1 MRQPKP
7 LMTILAALL
16 VAAPAALPARDKA
29 GQDKPAEVVLPLDK
43 AVALALEQ
51 NPYYLATQQREDQAQ
66 AVLKQALAGFYP
78 SLSLQGTN
86 TLKEKNFILEFPSF
100 IPGEPPQEIEMDF
113 TRDYQMSFGF
123 SLPVFTGGRLRS
135 GYRQADYNLKA
146 TRESVR
152 RSEQDTVFE
161 VKQAFYGALLAREFA
176 EVAQES
182 LDLAESHHKNV
193 LSQYEVGMASKFDL
207 LRAEVQVAN
216 LKPQLIKARNTQ
228 RVSELGLKTV
238 LGLDLETPIAIQ
250 GEFQITPLE
259 ADVEALVQAALAERP
274 EVLEVGFQR
283 GVAGEM
289 LKVARSAYW
298 PTVAIAGTYNL
309 WGDNFHF
316 GTQPWQ
322 NYYAVN
328 LVLSWSL
335 FNGFDSQARA
345 AQAKAAIRELDWT
358 QKGLE
363 DRIRFEVR
371 QAVLDYNQARES
383 LLSQEK
389 NVEQAL
395 EAVRIAELNYNEGL
409 ATSLDVTTAR
419 VALSQ
424 ARTNHAQAMYDCVI
438 SQAQLEKAIG
448 RGRSNERKSS

>member
-1 MRQPKP
+1 MRRTRP
-7 LMTILAALL
+7 LFAILAAAL
-16 VAAPAALPARDKA
+16 VAAPAAAAAQEQPGR
-29 GQDKPAEVVLPLDK
+29 VVLTLEK
-43 AVALALEQ
+43 AIGLALEQ

-66 AVLKQALAGFYP
+66 ALLRQALAGFYP

-86 TLKEKNFILEFPSF
+86 TLKEKNFVLEFPSL

-113 TRDYQMSFGF
+113 TRDYQMALGF
-123 SLPVFTGGRLRS
+123 SLPIFTGGRLRS

-146 TRESVR
+146 TRETVR
-152 RSEQDTVFE
+152 RSEQDTVFGA
-161 VKQAFYGALLAREFA
+161 KQAFYGALLARTFA
-176 EVAQES
+176 EVAEES
-182 LDLAESHHKNV
+182 LNLAESHYKNV

-216 LKPQLIKARNTQ
+216 LKPQLIRARNTL
-228 RVSELGLKTV
+228 RVSELGLKTF
-238 LGLDLETPIAIQ
+238 LGIELETPLVVQ
-250 GEFQITPLE
+250 GEFKVIPLE
-259 ADVEALVQAALAERP
+259 ADVEASVETALAERP
-274 EVLEVGFQR
+274 ELREVDFQR
-283 GVAGEM
+283 NMAGEM
-289 LKVARSAYW
+289 LRIARSAYW
-298 PTVAIAGTYNL
+298 PTVAIAGNYNL
-309 WGDNFHF
+309 WGDNFRF
-316 GTQPWQ
+316 AAQPWQ

-345 AQAKAAIRELDWT
+345 AQAKAAMRELDWT

-363 DRIRFEVR
+363 ETIKFEVR
-371 QAVLDYNQARES
+371 QAVLNYGQARES

-409 ATSLDVTTAR
+409 ATSLDVSTAR

-424 ARTNHAQAMYDCVI
+424 ARTNHAQALYDCVI
-438 SQAQLEKAIG
+438 SQAQLEKAVG

>member
-1 MRQPKP
+1 MRRPR
-7 LMTILAALL
+7 LLFAILAAAL
-16 VAAPAALPARDKA
+16 VAAPAAAAAQEKP
-29 GQDKPAEVVLPLDK
+29 GQVVLTLEK
-43 AVALALEQ
+43 AIGLALEQ

-66 AVLKQALAGFYP
+66 ALLRQALAGFYP

-86 TLKEKNFILEFPSF
+86 TLKEKNFVLEFPSL

-113 TRDYQMSFGF
+113 TRDYQMALGF
-123 SLPVFTGGRLRS
+123 SLPIFTGGRLRS
-135 GYRQADYNLKA
+135 GYRQAGYNLKA
-146 TRESVR
+146 TRETVR
-152 RSEQDTVFE
+152 RSEQDTVFGA
-161 VKQAFYGALLAREFA
+161 KQAFYGALLARTFA
-176 EVAQES
+176 EVAEES
-182 LDLAESHHKNV
+182 LNLAESHYKNV

-216 LKPQLIKARNTQ
+216 LKPQLIRARNTL

-238 LGLDLETPIAIQ
+238 LGIELETPLVVQ
-250 GEFQITPLE
+250 GEFKIIPLE
-259 ADVEALVQAALAERP
+259 ADVEASVETALAERP
-274 EVLEVGFQR
+274 ELREVDFQR
-283 GVAGEM
+283 NMAGEM
-289 LKVARSAYW
+289 LKIARSAYW
-298 PTVAIAGTYNL
+298 PTVAIAGNYNL
-309 WGDNFHF
+309 WGDNFRF
-316 GTQPWQ
+316 GAQPWQ

-345 AQAKAAIRELDWT
+345 AQAKAAMRELDWT

-363 DRIRFEVR
+363 ETIKFEVR
-371 QAVLDYNQARES
+371 QAVLNYGQARES

-409 ATSLDVTTAR
+409 ATSLDVSTAR

-424 ARTNHAQAMYDCVI
+424 ARTNHAQALYDCVI
-438 SQAQLEKAIG
+438 SQAQLEKAVG